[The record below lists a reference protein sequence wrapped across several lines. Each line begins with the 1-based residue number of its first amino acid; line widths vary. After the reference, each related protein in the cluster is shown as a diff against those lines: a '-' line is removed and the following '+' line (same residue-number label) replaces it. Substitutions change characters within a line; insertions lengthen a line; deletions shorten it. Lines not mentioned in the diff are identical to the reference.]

1 VLASGSKG
9 NSTVVASSRTRIL
22 LDAGLSCRE
31 LMKRMAVAGED
42 PAQLDAIL
50 ITHEHQDHVHGL
62 GVLARRLRIP
72 VFITEPTHRAWVR
85 MLTPRTTITYT
96 QWLEQRKV
104 ENDKA
109 TAGPSTTLGMTSE
122 EADSSATALLRND
135 KVVAG
140 NDKVVGDESPDLTEA
155 SLESV
160 SAEAE
165 DEDAPTEKA
174 AKTPLTHLPAIE
186 FFRAGSNFSIGD
198 IAISSFTIPHDAADP
213 CGFVFEAEG
222 IRIGIATDL
231 GYIPTNVKQALRRC
245 DVMMLESNHDL
256 EMLRDGPYPWAV
268 KQRVMSRVGHLSNN
282 AAANF
287 LADEYDGG
295 AAYVVL
301 AHLSE
306 SNNLPALARV
316 SAEQALAERMNLLG
330 NQLRLAEQSVPLEA
344 ICL

>member
-1 VLASGSKG
+1 MHAQPF
-9 NSTVVASSRTRIL
+9 
-22 LDAGLSCRE
+22 GLKE
-31 LMKRMAVAGED
+31 
-42 PAQLDAIL
+42 
-50 ITHEHQDHVHGL
+50 
-62 GVLARRLRIP
+62 
-72 VFITEPTHRAWVR
+72 
-85 MLTPRTTITYT
+85 
-96 QWLEQRKV
+96 
-104 ENDKA
+104 
-109 TAGPSTTLGMTSE
+109 
-122 EADSSATALLRND
+122 
-135 KVVAG
+135 
-140 NDKVVGDESPDLTEA
+140 
-155 SLESV
+155 
-160 SAEAE
+160 
-165 DEDAPTEKA
+165 EDAPAEKA